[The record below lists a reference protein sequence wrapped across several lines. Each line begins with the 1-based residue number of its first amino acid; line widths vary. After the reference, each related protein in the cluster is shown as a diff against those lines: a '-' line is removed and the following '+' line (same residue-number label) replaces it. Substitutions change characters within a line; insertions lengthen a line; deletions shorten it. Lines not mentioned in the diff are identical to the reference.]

1 MVGRR
6 QLLTTAMF
14 GGGFVA
20 HPGVAEE
27 VAQSPS
33 ERQSQAFQDIVDG
46 LKNIGRLIDA
56 ANSFTEIGEVRL
68 RQVAFLRA
76 EGKFPDFI
84 DLGVDV
90 WMGVHDW
97 HIKHGLP
104 MPLGRDPNN
113 RYTIMLLATTL
124 VLRPDFV
131 PTHIGTPYENR
142 G

>member
-1 MVGRR
+1 MVRRR

-14 GGGFVA
+14 GGFVA
-20 HPGVAEE
+20 HPGAVEE
-27 VAQSPS
+27 AVQSPA
-33 ERQSQAFQDIVDG
+33 ERQFQAFQDIVDG
-46 LKNIGRLIDA
+46 VKNIGRVIETA
-56 ANSFTEIGEVRL
+56 HSFTEIGEVRL

-104 MPLGRDPNN
+104 MPLGRDANN

>member
-1 MVGRR
+1 MVDRR

-14 GGGFVA
+14 GGFA
-20 HPGVAEE
+20 ARPGAADTA
-27 VAQSPS
+27 AQSIP
-33 ERQSQAFQDIVDG
+33 ERQAQEIVDG
-46 LKNIGRLIDA
+46 LKNVSRAIDSA
-56 ANSFTEIGEVRL
+56 HSFTEITEVRL

-84 DLGVDV
+84 DVGVDI
-90 WMGVHDW
+90 WMSVYDW
-97 HIKHGLP
+97 HVKHRLP
-104 MPLGRDPNN
+104 MPLGRDANN
-113 RYTIMLLATTL
+113 RYTIMLLTTTL